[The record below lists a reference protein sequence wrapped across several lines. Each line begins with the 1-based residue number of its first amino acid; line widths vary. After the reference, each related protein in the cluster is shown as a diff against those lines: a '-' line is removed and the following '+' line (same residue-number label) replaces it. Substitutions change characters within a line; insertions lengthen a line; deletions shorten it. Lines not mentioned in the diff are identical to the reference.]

1 MTPGLSG
8 QWQRWQNSRTLPA
21 IVLPLIFAAH
31 LFSVLHLHP
40 TKLFGLQQDDALY
53 FSSAKALA
61 EGRGYILPSLP
72 GAPAATKYPILYPWL
87 LSWVWH
93 ANRNFPA
100 NLSLAFAL
108 NYFFSLA
115 AILLTYF
122 FCRFPLRLPRI
133 TSLAVTAFCALH
145 PAFLFYSARLMTDL
159 PFAALA
165 LAFLLLAW
173 KAAEAESA
181 QNSSPHKSQLKWI
194 ILVGFVADLC
204 VFLRLAGAAF
214 IAGFLLVLLLR
225 RRWKTS
231 AIFLVS
237 CLPAI
242 FYFLYQ
248 GWFRA
253 PSLPPAPFSAAL
265 PGWQQTWYYFTSY
278 TSFRHLDSPN
288 LSAAATLLLNQV
300 LYLFSSVAG
309 YFVSPL
315 SDSRITLWLIS
326 SLLFATLV
334 LLGALRGISK
344 WQIPPH
350 LAALFAYLLLLIG
363 WDYVEWARFLFP
375 FYPVIVVLVV
385 SEARRWYALLRS
397 SGADWLS
404 RSLIALFLLCALALA
419 AATGWNYVVTARQS
433 FAQATRHR
441 DAALPEQQAAFD
453 WIRSQT
459 QPNDIFIT
467 TEYGTTYLY
476 TGRPSINFTVPLP
489 YGIYD
494 KSVLQRDLDH
504 MHDVALALH
513 ARYWVISDC
522 DSQTQLRAFEQ
533 PLRERLSRWEAALPR
548 VYATPG
554 TTIRIYDLSPSAL
567 SSLEATDRVSKGR
580 QQPSRQPTSRTPST
594 RRSARPPLPPIPGPY
609 GPHRSQ

>member
-8 QWQRWQNSRTLPA
+8 QWQRWQNSRLLPA
-21 IVLPLIFAAH
+21 IVLPLILVAH
-31 LFSVLHLHP
+31 LFSVLPLHP

-93 ANRNFPA
+93 ANPDFPA
-100 NLSLAFAL
+100 NLPLAFTL
-108 NYFFSLA
+108 NYIFSLA

-122 FCRFPLRLPRI
+122 FGRFPLRLPRV
-133 TSLAVTAFCALH
+133 TSLALTAFCALH
-145 PAFLFYSARLMTDL
+145 PAFLFYSARLMTDV
-159 PFAALA
+159 PFAALT
-165 LAFLLLAW
+165 LAFLLIAW
-173 KAAEAESA
+173 KAAEVESA
-181 QNSSPHKSQLKWI
+181 QNSSPHRSQLKWI
-194 ILVGFVADLC
+194 MLAGFVANLC

-214 IAGFLLVLLLR
+214 IAGFLLVLLLSR
-225 RRWKTS
+225 CWKS
-231 AIFLVS
+231 AATLLVS

-253 PSLPPAPFSAAL
+253 PSVPPAPFSAAL

-278 TSFRHLDSPN
+278 ISFRHLDCPN
-288 LSAAATLLLNQV
+288 LSAAGTLLLNQV
-300 LYLFSSVAG
+300 LYLCSSVAG

-326 SLLFATLV
+326 SLLFATLA
-334 LLGALRGISK
+334 LLGALRSISK

-363 WDYVEWARFLFP
+363 WDYVEWTRFLFP

-404 RSLIALFLLCALALA
+404 RSLRALFLLFALVLA
-419 AATGWNYVVTARQS
+419 ASTGWNYVVLARQS
-433 FAQATRHR
+433 FAQVTRHR
-441 DAALPEQQAAFD
+441 EAVFPEQQAAFN
-453 WIRSQT
+453 WIRSHT
-459 QPNDIFIT
+459 QPNDILIT
-467 TEYGTTYLY
+467 TEYGMTYLY
-476 TGRPSINFTVPLP
+476 AGRQSINFTVSLP
-489 YGIYD
+489 YGVYD
-494 KSVLQRDLDH
+494 KSVLQHDLDH
-504 MHDVALALH
+504 MQDVALALR
-513 ARYWVISDC
+513 ARYWVIADD
-522 DSQTQLRAFEQ
+522 DSQTQLRAFEK
-533 PLRERLSRWEAALPR
+533 PLRERLNRWEASLSR
-548 VYATPG
+548 VYAAPG
-554 TTIRIYDLSPSAL
+554 GSIRIYDLSGL
-567 SSLEATDRVSKGR
+567 
-580 QQPSRQPTSRTPST
+580 PTLVAGS
-594 RRSARPPLPPIPGPY
+594 
-609 GPHRSQ
+609 H